1 MVQRRLLTVNLGSG
15 HDLFRFGDASGVNH
29 VDSVKIDQ
37 LFFDE
42 RLKLPLMTELLTGR
56 QRHIRLLPHH
66 PQGLRIER
74 SDRIFIEEEAVGFH
88 PVRQLDRLD
97 RLLSAEDKQL
107 LAGLMTIDHETW
119 RAAAE
124 PLPDGEL
131 LHLIRFFAAAENLP
145 GWEAGA
151 NSPVIPLAQILRR
164 RGVRL
169 DRELLQWLREVSDN
183 RFLPYGPL

>member
-1 MVQRRLLTVNLGSG
+1 MSLGSWDPTLHTG
-15 HDLFRFGDASGVNH
+15 GVDLLAQPGLL
-29 VDSVKIDQ
+29 Q
-37 LFFDE
+37 
-42 RLKLPLMTELLTGR
+42 RLMGYVLEG
-56 QRHIRLLPHH
+56 
-66 PQGLRIER
+66 
-74 SDRIFIEEEAVGFH
+74 
-88 PVRQLDRLD
+88 QLDRLD
-97 RLLSAEDKQL
+97 RLLSEEDKQL
-107 LAGLMTIDHETW
+107 LAGLMTIDHEAW
-119 RAAAE
+119 RATAE

-169 DRELLQWLREVSDN
+169 DRELLHWLREVSDN